1 MTNKNLMNKIF
12 KRDINVLHA
21 YNSILNDHLNKIK
34 FETKKQYKEE
44 QKQQY
49 QFITN
54 LLTKGLTCRSFVIQ
68 SHPKKDVYIFNNKII
83 FKSYIFKNI
92 TKNLTL
98 NITTSDHMEYRE
110 KIYTTNIELQSDFK
124 SINVSYNSKECI
136 NLFKFITNYIFK
148 NNLSYLLTDIEKQ
161 VYLFNYISEN
171 TDAKKFIWRKIKSN
185 KSDQLNFRTNDN
197 KYRFV
202 YCEKSNTG
210 IFSINNDKN
219 ISYKFNKQDSDTLK
233 NVIENSINSKNLDTI
248 LLNLNC
254 NTNST
259 SLSNQ
264 NFYLES

>member
-1 MTNKNLMNKIF
+1 MINKNLMNKIF

-83 FKSYIFKNI
+83 
-92 TKNLTL
+92 
-98 NITTSDHMEYRE
+98 
-110 KIYTTNIELQSDFK
+110 LQSDFK

-136 NLFKFITNYIFK
+136 DLFKFITNYIFK